1 MAYINVNS
9 PCPVFQGMPIT
20 FKAPCDCT
28 AVEGLVVAYGDNS
41 YTFAFKDAHGNTL
54 TGVGNLFMQGALVK
68 AILDIEGGYAYLQNA
83 DTNAYIERTFARKD
97 VQTTDT
103 ILPAWGYRSGED
115 FLRQEMRIEGV
126 TADSVVDIALTPT
139 ATTEQVKA
147 FQRLNLQGGEQGD
160 GYFFLRAF
168 GTANTIAIPINV
180 VIRDYGG
187 NASANGLALSF
198 DSGTLTLL

>member
-9 PCPVFQGMPIT
+9 PCPVFHGMPIT

-28 AVEGLVVAYGDNS
+28 AVEGLVVAYGDSS

-54 TGVGNLFMQGALVK
+54 TGLGNLFMQGVLVK

-97 VQTTDT
+97 VQTEAT
-103 ILPAWGYRSGED
+103 IGISWTENSAEDCYRQTI
-115 FLRQEMRIEGV
+115 FVEGV
-126 TADSVVDIALTPT
+126 AADSVVDVSLAAT
-139 ATTEQVKA
+139 ATPEQVKA
-147 FQRLNLQGGEQGD
+147 FLSLGLQDGGQGD
-160 GYFFLRAF
+160 GYIVLRAF
-168 GTANTIAIPINV
+168 GSVNKITIPINV

-187 NASANGLALSF
+187 SDAGALNLAF
-198 DSGTLTLL
+198 ADGTLTLL

>member
-68 AILDIEGGYAYLQNA
+68 AILDIEDGYAYLQNA

-97 VQTTDT
+97 VQTTAT
-103 ILPAWGYRSGED
+103 IGIGWTKNSAEDCYRQTI
-115 FLRQEMRIEGV
+115 FIEGV
-126 TADSVVDIALTPT
+126 TADSVVDISLTAT

-147 FQRLNLQGGEQGD
+147 FLNLGLQDGGQGD
-160 GYFFLRAF
+160 GYIVLRAF
-168 GTANTIAIPINV
+168 GAVNKITIPINV
-180 VIRDYGG
+180 VIRDFGG
-187 NASANGLALSF
+187 SAAGTLNLAF
-198 DSGTLTLL
+198 ADGTLTLL